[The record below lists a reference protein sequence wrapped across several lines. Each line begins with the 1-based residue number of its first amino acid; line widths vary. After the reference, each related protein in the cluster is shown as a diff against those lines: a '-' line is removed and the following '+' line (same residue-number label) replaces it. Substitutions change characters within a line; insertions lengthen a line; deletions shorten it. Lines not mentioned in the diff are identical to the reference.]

1 MRETKHP
8 VQVRRRT
15 LRDSKLPTGTEQ
27 DCEVIIDT
35 SANPPTAKGRESRLT
50 SDPQACAYVV
60 VIPATDLP
68 IVEALQ
74 KLITTL
80 SSQEPI
86 VLPMDSRKSSL
97 EIVDSWLEHTAAAE
111 YLGVGRSTLYRYSEH
126 HEIESRKF
134 CGRLQYRLSS
144 LDEFKN
150 QHVRP
155 ARRSRRGDG
164 IIASALS
171 SGK

>member
-1 MRETKHP
+1 MEP
-8 VQVRRRT
+8 
-15 LRDSKLPTGTEQ
+15 
-27 DCEVIIDT
+27 
-35 SANPPTAKGRESRLT
+35 SANPPVTRDRERQLA
-50 SDPQACAYVV
+50 SDPQACAYVI
-60 VIPATDLP
+60 VIPTGDLP

-86 VLPMDSRKSSL
+86 VLLRDSRKSSL
-97 EIVDSWLEHTAAAE
+97 EIVDSWLEHSAAAE

-155 ARRSRRGDG
+155 ARRSHRGGG

>member
-1 MRETKHP
+1 MRQPWKPLPIRPPRAIEKGDSQVIRKP
-8 VQVRRRT
+8 V
-15 LRDSKLPTGTEQ
+15 
-27 DCEVIIDT
+27 
-35 SANPPTAKGRESRLT
+35 LT
-50 SDPQACAYVV
+50 SSSFRRH
-60 VIPATDLP
+60 DLP

-74 KLITTL
+74 KLITAL
-80 SSQEPI
+80 SSQEPV

-144 LDEFKN
+144 LEEFKAR
-150 QHVRP
+150 HVRP
-155 ARRSRRGDG
+155 ARPFHPERS
-164 IIASALS
+164 IIPSAPR
-171 SGK
+171 SGKSEER

>member
-1 MRETKHP
+1 ME
-8 VQVRRRT
+8 
-15 LRDSKLPTGTEQ
+15 
-27 DCEVIIDT
+27 T
-35 SANPPTAKGRESRLT
+35 SANSPTACDREGRLA
-50 SDPQACAYVV
+50 SDPQACAYVL
-60 VIPATDLP
+60 VIPTTDLP
-68 IVEALQ
+68 ILEALQ

-80 SSQEPI
+80 SSQQPI
-86 VLPMDSRKSSL
+86 VLPMDSRKSPL